1 MIAFAPGRRKM
12 SLQDFDSLMTM
23 RQSCSRDSRE
33 RPERKSWTTAL
44 FCVVG
49 KGARSPCCLKTENRY
64 WQRGSYGDTEDNS
77 SLRMIAATVLREL
90 RLLDAINIA
99 TRRNGRGGSDYK
111 LLEQLGGHVEGR
123 LSSS

>member
-1 MIAFAPGRRKM
+1 MLKGFQGEARTQVMDDCFVVCCCESFK
-12 SLQDFDSLMTM
+12 SQSYLQ
-23 RQSCSRDSRE
+23 
-33 RPERKSWTTAL
+33 A
-44 FCVVG
+44 
-49 KGARSPCCLKTENRY
+49 ENRY
-64 WQRGSYGDTEDNS
+64 RQRGSYGDTEDNS

-111 LLEQLGGHVEGR
+111 LLEQLGGHVEDR